1 MENSSNFVRCFVA
14 LNSIHLSSTFS
25 RGPGPPYKVCLL
37 KVLASPART
46 NVLYNNSKQDQFK
59 QKQSFKREKEHVQR
73 FILAYFKLLTEEI
86 LAVSFRRQ

>member
-1 MENSSNFVRCFVA
+1 MSCITIAN
-14 LNSIHLSSTFS
+14 
-25 RGPGPPYKVCLL
+25 
-37 KVLASPART
+37 
-46 NVLYNNSKQDQFK
+46 KQDQFK